1 MIVHDFLVLQQVME
15 EWREITG
22 QQLLERYG
30 KTELGMVL
38 SDPIEVDARKS
49 GFVGNPMPGV
59 QVRVVKPGSAGEPG
73 NILLMGD
80 NDGTTILQVGVML
93 HRNLNWY
100 FLPKSKHCF
109 HKIMTLIGQTLKQK
123 IEKIFPSM
131 RKRRDVKSLVV
142 CPSV

>member
-1 MIVHDFLVLQQVME
+1 ME

-38 SDPIEVDARKS
+38 SDPIEVEARKS

-80 NDGTTILQVGVML
+80 NDGTTILQVGNCL
-93 HRNLNWY
+93 AEI
-100 FLPKSKHCF
+100 S
-109 HKIMTLIGQTLKQK
+109 IGTSFQNQK
-123 IEKIFPSM
+123 FASIKLSH
-131 RKRRDVKSLVV
+131 
-142 CPSV
+142 

>member
-1 MIVHDFLVLQQVME
+1 ME

-93 HRNLNWY
+93 HINLNWY

-109 HKIMTLIGQTLKQK
+109 HKIDKNDTDRTDFKTK
-123 IEKIFPSM
+123 N
-131 RKRRDVKSLVV
+131 
-142 CPSV
+142 

>member
-1 MIVHDFLVLQQVME
+1 ME

-38 SDPIEVDARKS
+38 SDPIEVEARKS

-80 NDGTTILQVGVML
+80 NDGTTILQVL
-93 HRNLNWY
+93 SSSKYLEDTARKKINTAQKD
-100 FLPKSKHCF
+100 FLKGH
-109 HKIMTLIGQTLKQK
+109 
-123 IEKIFPSM
+123 
-131 RKRRDVKSLVV
+131 
-142 CPSV
+142 